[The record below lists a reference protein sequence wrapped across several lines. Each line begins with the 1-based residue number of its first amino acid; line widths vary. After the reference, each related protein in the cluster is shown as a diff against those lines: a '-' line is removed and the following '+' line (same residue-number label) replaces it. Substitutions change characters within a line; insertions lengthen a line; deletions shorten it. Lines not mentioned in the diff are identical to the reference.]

1 MNDTAG
7 ANLLWSSALLDGLTG
22 AGVRHVVISPGSRS
36 TPLVLACERHPGL
49 DSHVLVDERCAGFFA
64 LGLAKAERRPV
75 ALICTSG
82 TAAANWYPA
91 VVEANCNRVPLI
103 LLTADRPP
111 ELQGWGA
118 NQTID
123 QLRLFGSHVRAFH
136 GLAPAEASPA
146 TLRGVQALGARA
158 VEQSRWPLPG
168 PVHIN
173 VPLREP
179 LVPGAGQEMSPL
191 LSPPEAERGFRDAVI
206 EEMPRM
212 LHPTLQPP
220 PQALDALARRLSGRA
235 GLIVCGGAAY
245 DGDFPNAV
253 TRLAQVLDCPV
264 LADPLSGLRC
274 GPHDRSRIL
283 CRYDAFLRRRG
294 FAATHRPDWVLRFG
308 DMPVSK
314 ALQQYLESH
323 PSALH
328 ILADPH
334 GRWPDPLHLTT
345 DLVRADPATLCAAL
359 AAAAPA
365 AAPGDWT
372 QEFLAQEHRALELSR
387 CGADDD
393 IPYEGAVVATLNRLL
408 PAGSI
413 LFSSNS
419 MAIRDLDSFLG
430 PREQP
435 LEIHANRGASGIDG
449 NLSTLLGIAAASGR
463 TPVVGLVGD
472 LAFYHDMNGLLAAR
486 GLDAT
491 IILLNNNGGGIFRYL
506 PQATLP
512 GFTRHWLTPTDL
524 DFEHAARLYGLHYRR
539 VERQAEFADALATA
553 LTRPGTGLIE
563 VMIDGEASAA
573 RHRAYWAAVAEA
585 P

>member
-1 MNDTAG
+1 MTDTANT
-7 ANLLWSSALLDGLTG
+7 NLLWASALLAGLAGT
-22 AGVRHVVISPGSRS
+22 GVRHVVISPGSRS
-36 TPLVLACERHPGL
+36 TPLVLACERQPGL
-49 DSHVLVDERCAGFFA
+49 TSHVLVDERCAGFFA

-91 VVEANCNRVPLI
+91 VVEANHGRVPLI

-146 TLRGVQALGARA
+146 ALRVVRALGARA

-179 LVPGAGQEMSPL
+179 LVPEAGQDLSSP
-191 LSPPEAERGFRDAVI
+191 LSPPVPERGAHVAAT
-206 EEMPRM
+206 EEIPRI

-220 PQALDALARRLSGRA
+220 PQAVAALAQRLSGRA

-245 DGDFPNAV
+245 DGDFPDAV
-253 TRLAQVLDCPV
+253 TRLAQILDCPI

-283 CRYDAFLRRRG
+283 CRYDAFLRRRS
-294 FAATHRPDWVLRFG
+294 FTAAHRPDWILRFG
-308 DMPVSK
+308 DLPVSK
-314 ALQQYLESH
+314 TLQHYLESQ
-323 PSALH
+323 PEALH
-328 ILADPH
+328 ILVEPH
-334 GRWPDPLHLTT
+334 GLWPDPLHLTT
-345 DLVRADPATLCAAL
+345 DLVRTDPTALCAAL
-359 AAAAPA
+359 AAAGAA
-365 AAPGDWT
+365 AAPEGWMR
-372 QEFLAQEHRALELSR
+372 EFLAQERLAQELSR
-387 CGADDD
+387 CGTDDD
-393 IPYEGAVVATLNRLL
+393 RPYEGAVVADLNRLL

-413 LFSSNS
+413 LFSGNS
-419 MAIRDLDSFLG
+419 MAIRDLDGFLG

-449 NLSTLLGIAAASGR
+449 NLSTLFGLAAAAGDR
-463 TPVVGLVGD
+463 PVVGLVGD

-486 GLDAT
+486 GRDAT

-512 GFTRHWLTPTDL
+512 GFARHWLTPTDL
-524 DFEHAARLYGLHYRR
+524 DFEHAARLYGLRYRR
-539 VERQAEFADALATA
+539 VERQAEFADALAAA
-553 LTRPGTGLIE
+553 LARPGPDLIE

-573 RHRAYWAAVAEA
+573 RHRAYWTAVAET